1 MQIERISYQ
10 KTFNLGSYQSQRIG
24 VDIILNPDDIADEAF
39 AQARELV
46 EKYHSETAPVMIAD
60 NPPEPVQQISKEKLT
75 LEQNLIQQIESC
87 QELKVLQSY
96 RLIAKTQPE
105 CQVAYE
111 KKLIELQK

>member
-24 VDIILNPDDIADEAF
+24 VDIILNPEDSADEAF

-60 NPPEPVQQISKEKLT
+60 NPPEQVQQISNGKLT
-75 LEQNLIQQIESC
+75 PEQNLIQQIESC
-87 QELKVLQSY
+87 QELKVLESY
-96 RLIAKTQPE
+96 RLIAKTKPE
-105 CQVAYE
+105 YQTAYDNTLN
-111 KKLIELQK
+111 KLKA